1 MRWSKVLAFL
11 LLLLPTSGAAWAPRT
26 PFFLVLLV
34 DARHFDYRDGLALF
48 HSIHIQRDGKCDVG
62 HAWIV
67 LGGVQEGRERV
78 WEGGH
83 TGEFGLI
90 EPRYL
95 EGVLWLSEGR
105 TLRMHDGRLF
115 SGSDPN
121 PVRFLHT
128 YLSDGMWQ
136 QGSGGHTP
144 SYAVGMDIDEPTF
157 GAIYAY
163 VMGGAYDFSKY
174 SLTSNQ
180 CVTFVAKIAALACC
194 PLAHEVTVTLPK
206 SCSIEGRERILWEDP
221 RYGSI
226 TFSTPDVLE
235 ASMKEAVQGGRMAS
249 ALDWYMGSLVT
260 P

>member
-1 MRWSKVLAFL
+1 MRHSSKALLFL
-11 LLLLPTSGAAWAPRT
+11 LLLWPAIGKAWAPRT

-34 DARHFDYRDGLALF
+34 DARHFDYQDGLALF
-48 HSIHIQRDGKCDVG
+48 RSIHVQRDGRCDVG
-62 HAWIV
+62 HAWIL
-67 LGGVQEGRERV
+67 LGGVHDGKEQV

-95 EGVLWLSEGR
+95 EGVLWLTEGH

-115 SGSDPN
+115 LGDDPN

-136 QGSGGHTP
+136 QGSGGHAP
-144 SYAVGMDIDEPTF
+144 SYAIGMDIDEPTF
-157 GAIYAY
+157 RAIYAY
-163 VMGGAYDFSKY
+163 AMGGAYDFSKY

-180 CVTFVAKIAALACC
+180 CVTFVAKIAALAGCS
-194 PLAHEVTVTLPK
+194 LAHEVTVTLPN
-206 SCSIEGRERILWEDP
+206 SCSLEGKERTLWQDP
-221 RYGSI
+221 LYASI

-235 ASMKEAVQGGRMAS
+235 ASMMEAVQEGRLMP
-249 ALDWYMGSLVT
+249 ALEWYRGRS
-260 P
+260 